1 MRCFLLDDAACA
13 SGSSSSASRYCRL
26 DEVRVG
32 AGVGAVEPGAR
43 RDKAGFVVVSEGLVA
58 AGVGE
63 VDFSEDVLVLDPEAV
78 DFLDSGNRVSA

>member
-32 AGVGAVEPGAR
+32 AGAVEPGAR